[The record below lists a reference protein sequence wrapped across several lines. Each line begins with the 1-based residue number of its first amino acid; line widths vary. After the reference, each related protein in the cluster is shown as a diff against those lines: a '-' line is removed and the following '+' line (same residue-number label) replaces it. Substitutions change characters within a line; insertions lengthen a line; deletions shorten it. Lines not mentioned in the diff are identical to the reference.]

1 MIKTENRADIKVCIR
16 ELFIEKEKQKNE
28 SAGKRFIRMK
38 RKQFLALILTVT
50 LLAGSNITAAASVRT
65 PAIRD
70 AASAQGA
77 MVEDGDTDQS
87 SDKTLEQA
95 MTDAIG
101 QVSTGAA
108 KEETVYVFT
117 DAYGKQRDIT
127 VSNWLKNP
135 EKKSTIEDESSL
147 TDIENVKGDETFEQK
162 GDKIVWK
169 ADGNDIFY
177 QGTTTKQPPVTEK
190 ITYYLNDKE
199 IKAEDLAG
207 KSGKVRIHIDYT
219 NNIKYKNVYVPFAA
233 VTGMAFSND
242 TVSNIKVDNG
252 SVVSEGKNS
261 MVVGM
266 AFPGLQDSLNTAR
279 QESKDIVN
287 KVDSDNKEKALDRID
302 DLDIPDSV
310 EVTMDVENFKMSNC
324 LTMVFSNIFEMEDD
338 DETKFDEDHK
348 DAFDEMDEK
357 VADLEKDGDDLADG
371 TQELV
376 DGAQEAKDGSDD
388 LYDGSKK
395 LRDGV
400 QEYTDGVDKVNDGM
414 KTLSN
419 GTKKL
424 TDNNKALNDGI
435 AQLVNGTGTG
445 SEKTLG
451 SGIKSMQTGLKV
463 LADGVSAYTSGVAAA
478 SSSLNAAQED
488 VEKLKDGSAQLA
500 DEKTGVPAY
509 VSGVDQLTSSLLLPE
524 KGGNDKVT
532 DNITLAVGEI
542 AAGTAQL
549 KNGVDQV
556 AGPIKNAK
564 ADIEKAQKV
573 LEDTHEDTGK
583 LIEDAKKTAEDI
595 ETAKK
600 TIGEGSAKA
609 EAIIE
614 ATKQAKQAA
623 EKAVEAAKAAKEA
636 SDKAAADAEDASG
649 KTAFDSAEDA
659 LGEVGDPINDAAES
673 SKDINDD
680 SDIVRTDVST
690 DIDDEIK
697 DKVRD
702 AVSGIDGLTDDQKKD
717 IVNAVGSKASE
728 EVKSKVKAKAEEANE
743 VIQKK
748 NEKLQHV
755 HDKAQEAAGK
765 INGAQ
770 DKVEEAR
777 AKAQA
782 AKEELAQAAEKVSSA
797 ADSVTEASGKNSA
810 IAQKAEEFKGIVE
823 DVEKLNDDIAALKKY
838 MDENLA
844 DDQDEIESY
853 REKIAAISDELS
865 KKDENRN
872 LIILQELQ
880 AFEDGVNKL
889 DAGAKE
895 LSSSLNDKQGDFG
908 KLKKSG
914 PVVEQGVKDVNDGVQ
929 KLYGSLY
936 GDEGLAAGLGKMAS
950 KNVALNSGTK
960 ALQDGADA
968 LAAGIA
974 DANAGSIKL
983 QKGIKEY
990 TAGTDQ
996 LNKGTQT
1003 ILDGTKKLSENSGKL
1018 NDGTDDLVDGVSKF
1032 VDGMQEML
1040 DGCVELNDGVVE
1052 FREDGIRKMAEIYR
1066 ENIKALDDSLM
1077 DIKDAAGTYKTFS
1090 GALDS
1095 TDNNVK
1101 FIIKTDSIELDED

>member
-16 ELFIEKEKQKNE
+16 DLFIEKEKQKNE

-207 KSGKVRIHIDYT
+207 KSGKVRIHIDYK
-219 NNIKYKNVYVPFAA
+219 NNVKYKDVYVPFAA

-478 SSSLNAAQED
+478 SSSLNAAQEK
-488 VEKLKDGSAQLA
+488 VEDLKDGSAQLA
-500 DEKTGVPAY
+500 DEENGVPAY
-509 VSGVDQLTSSLLLPE
+509 VSGVNKLTARLLLPE

-636 SDKAAADAEDASG
+636 ADKAAADAEDASG

-659 LGEVGDPINDAAES
+659 LGEVRDPINEAAEA
-673 SKDINDD
+673 SKDISDD
-680 SDIVRTDVST
+680 SDTVGTGASEG
-690 DIDDEIK
+690 IDDDIK
-697 DKVRD
+697 DKVRG
-702 AVSGIDGLTDDQKKD
+702 AVSDIDGLTDEQKEK
-717 IVNAVGSKASE
+717 IVNKVASKVSE
-728 EVKSKVKAKAEEANE
+728 EVKSEVKAKAGEANE

-770 DKVEEAR
+770 DKVAEAR
-777 AKAQA
+777 TK
-782 AKEELAQAAEKVSSA
+782 AQAAEKVSLA

-865 KKDENRN
+865 KKDENGN
-872 LIILQELQ
+872 LIILQKLQ
-880 AFEDGVNKL
+880 AFEDGVNRL
-889 DAGAKE
+889 DAGAKQ
-895 LSSSLNDKQGDFG
+895 LSDSLNGSQDEFKE
-908 KLKKSG
+908 LKAGG
-914 PVVEQGVKDVNDGVQ
+914 PVIEQGVKDVNDGVQ

-1018 NDGTDDLVDGVSKF
+1018 NDGTDDLVEGVSKF

>member
-16 ELFIEKEKQKNE
+16 DLFIEKEKQKNE

-177 QGTTTKQPPVTEK
+177 QGTTNRQPPVTEK

-357 VADLEKDGDDLADG
+357 VTDLEKDGDDLADG

-376 DGAQEAKDGSDD
+376 DGVREAKDGTED

-414 KTLSN
+414 KTLSD

-435 AQLVNGTGTG
+435 AKLVNGTGTG
-445 SEKTLG
+445 SDKTLG

-478 SSSLNAAQED
+478 SSSLNAAQEK
-488 VEKLKDGSAQLA
+488 VEDLKDGSAQLA
-500 DEKTGVPAY
+500 DEENGVPAY
-509 VSGVDQLTSSLLLPE
+509 VSGVDQLTSRLLLPE
-524 KGGNDKVT
+524 NGGTEGDTNLTVSAGK
-532 DNITLAVGEI
+532 LSEGAGAVSS
-542 AAGTAQL
+542 
-549 KNGVDQV
+549 GVDQLV
-556 AGPIKNAK
+556 GTVNQLSGSVEAAAK
-564 ADIEKAQKV
+564 AAGKAAQ
-573 LEDTHEDTGK
+573 DTGTAAGHAGEAAGHASTF
-583 LIEDAKKTAEDI
+583 IEDAKTAKTTISSAADKAQEVIDAAGDAKTAADSAN
-595 ETAKK
+595 TAADDAKK
-600 TIGEGSAKA
+600 KASDAKTAADKAKTAGADAIKDAQDSLSGIGDP
-609 EAIIE
+609 IN
-614 ATKQAKQAA
+614 
-623 EKAVEAAKAAKEA
+623 AAKEA
-636 SDKAAADAEDASG
+636 AKDHDAGDGKVGTDVDTDNIDSEIYDAV
-649 KTAFDSAEDA
+649 KDA
-659 LGEVGDPINDAAES
+659 LND
-673 SKDINDD
+673 
-680 SDIVRTDVST
+680 V
-690 DIDDEIK
+690 
-697 DKVRD
+697 
-702 AVSGIDGLTDDQKKD
+702 DGL
-717 IVNAVGSKASE
+717 
-728 EVKSKVKAKAEEANE
+728 
-743 VIQKK
+743 
-748 NEKLQHV
+748 
-755 HDKAQEAAGK
+755 
-765 INGAQ
+765 
-770 DKVEEAR
+770 
-777 AKAQA
+777 
-782 AKEELAQAAEKVSSA
+782 
-797 ADSVTEASGKNSA
+797 
-810 IAQKAEEFKGIVE
+810 
-823 DVEKLNDDIAALKKY
+823 
-838 MDENLA
+838 
-844 DDQDEIESY
+844 
-853 REKIAAISDELS
+853 
-865 KKDENRN
+865 
-872 LIILQELQ
+872 
-880 AFEDGVNKL
+880 
-889 DAGAKE
+889 
-895 LSSSLNDKQGDFG
+895 
-908 KLKKSG
+908 
-914 PVVEQGVKDVNDGVQ
+914 
-929 KLYGSLY
+929 
-936 GDEGLAAGLGKMAS
+936 
-950 KNVALNSGTK
+950 
-960 ALQDGADA
+960 
-968 LAAGIA
+968 
-974 DANAGSIKL
+974 
-983 QKGIKEY
+983 
-990 TAGTDQ
+990 
-996 LNKGTQT
+996 
-1003 ILDGTKKLSENSGKL
+1003 
-1018 NDGTDDLVDGVSKF
+1018 
-1032 VDGMQEML
+1032 
-1040 DGCVELNDGVVE
+1040 
-1052 FREDGIRKMAEIYR
+1052 
-1066 ENIKALDDSLM
+1066 
-1077 DIKDAAGTYKTFS
+1077 
-1090 GALDS
+1090 
-1095 TDNNVK
+1095 
-1101 FIIKTDSIELDED
+1101 

>member
-1 MIKTENRADIKVCIR
+1 MNYYRIDDKNREPGGYKNLYPD
-16 ELFIEKEKQKNE
+16 LFIEKQKNE

-70 AASAQGA
+70 AAAAQGA
-77 MVEDGDTDQS
+77 MAEDGESGES
-87 SDKTLEQA
+87 SDKALEQA

-135 EKKSTIEDESSL
+135 EKKSTIEDQSSL
-147 TDIENVKGDETFEQK
+147 NDIENVKGDETFEQK

-219 NNIKYKNVYVPFAA
+219 NNVKYKNVYVPFAA

-478 SSSLNAAQED
+478 SSSLNAAQGD
-488 VEKLKDGSAQLA
+488 VKKLADGTAKLA
-500 DEKTGVPAY
+500 DEEGVPAY
-509 VSGVDQLTSSLLLPE
+509 VSGVNKLTASLLLPE

-549 KNGVDQV
+549 KNRVDQV

-583 LIEDAKKTAEDI
+583 LIEDAKKTAQDI

-636 SDKAAADAEDASG
+636 ADNAAGSAEDASG

-659 LGEVGDPINDAAES
+659 LGEVGDPINEAADA
-673 SKDINDD
+673 SKDISDD
-680 SDIVRTDVST
+680 SDKVETDVST
-690 DIDDEIK
+690 NIDDKIK
-697 DKVRD
+697 GKVRD
-702 AVSGIDGLTDDQKKD
+702 ALSGIDGLTDEQKGE
-717 IVNAVGSKASE
+717 IVNAVGSEASE
-728 EVKSKVKAKAEEANE
+728 EVKSQVEAKVKAANE

-765 INGAQ
+765 INGAK
-770 DKVEEAR
+770 DKVEEA
-777 AKAQA
+777 KA
-782 AKEELAQAAEKVSSA
+782 AKEALAQAAAKVASA

-865 KKDENRN
+865 QKDENGN

-880 AFEDGVNKL
+880 AFEDGVNGL
-889 DAGAKE
+889 YAGANL
-895 LSSSLNDKQGDFG
+895 LSKNLNNRQDEFGSLKAG
-908 KLKKSG
+908 G
-914 PVVEQGVKDVNDGVQ
+914 PVIEQGVKDVNDGVQ

-996 LNKGTQT
+996 LNNGTQT

>member
-16 ELFIEKEKQKNE
+16 DLFIEKEKQKNE

-177 QGTTTKQPPVTEK
+177 QGTTNKQPPVTEK
-190 ITYYLNDKE
+190 ITYYLDDKE

-207 KSGKVRIHIDYT
+207 KSGKVRIHIDYK
-219 NNIKYKNVYVPFAA
+219 NNVKYKNVYVPFAA

-435 AQLVNGTGTG
+435 AKLVNGTGTG
-445 SEKTLG
+445 SDKTLG
-451 SGIKSMQTGLKV
+451 SGIYQRRRCSQ
-463 LADGVSAYTSGVAAA
+463 
-478 SSSLNAAQED
+478 Q
-488 VEKLKDGSAQLA
+488 Q
-500 DEKTGVPAY
+500 P
-509 VSGVDQLTSSLLLPE
+509 QCR
-524 KGGNDKVT
+524 
-532 DNITLAVGEI
+532 
-542 AAGTAQL
+542 
-549 KNGVDQV
+549 
-556 AGPIKNAK
+556 
-564 ADIEKAQKV
+564 
-573 LEDTHEDTGK
+573 TGK
-583 LIEDAKKTAEDI
+583 S
-595 ETAKK
+595 
-600 TIGEGSAKA
+600 GGS
-609 EAIIE
+609 
-614 ATKQAKQAA
+614 
-623 EKAVEAAKAAKEA
+623 
-636 SDKAAADAEDASG
+636 
-649 KTAFDSAEDA
+649 
-659 LGEVGDPINDAAES
+659 
-673 SKDINDD
+673 
-680 SDIVRTDVST
+680 
-690 DIDDEIK
+690 
-697 DKVRD
+697 
-702 AVSGIDGLTDDQKKD
+702 
-717 IVNAVGSKASE
+717 
-728 EVKSKVKAKAEEANE
+728 
-743 VIQKK
+743 
-748 NEKLQHV
+748 
-755 HDKAQEAAGK
+755 
-765 INGAQ
+765 
-770 DKVEEAR
+770 
-777 AKAQA
+777 
-782 AKEELAQAAEKVSSA
+782 
-797 ADSVTEASGKNSA
+797 
-810 IAQKAEEFKGIVE
+810 
-823 DVEKLNDDIAALKKY
+823 
-838 MDENLA
+838 
-844 DDQDEIESY
+844 
-853 REKIAAISDELS
+853 
-865 KKDENRN
+865 
-872 LIILQELQ
+872 
-880 AFEDGVNKL
+880 
-889 DAGAKE
+889 
-895 LSSSLNDKQGDFG
+895 
-908 KLKKSG
+908 
-914 PVVEQGVKDVNDGVQ
+914 
-929 KLYGSLY
+929 
-936 GDEGLAAGLGKMAS
+936 
-950 KNVALNSGTK
+950 
-960 ALQDGADA
+960 
-968 LAAGIA
+968 
-974 DANAGSIKL
+974 
-983 QKGIKEY
+983 
-990 TAGTDQ
+990 
-996 LNKGTQT
+996 
-1003 ILDGTKKLSENSGKL
+1003 
-1018 NDGTDDLVDGVSKF
+1018 
-1032 VDGMQEML
+1032 
-1040 DGCVELNDGVVE
+1040 
-1052 FREDGIRKMAEIYR
+1052 
-1066 ENIKALDDSLM
+1066 
-1077 DIKDAAGTYKTFS
+1077 
-1090 GALDS
+1090 
-1095 TDNNVK
+1095 
-1101 FIIKTDSIELDED
+1101 

>member
-16 ELFIEKEKQKNE
+16 DLFIEKEKQKNE

-207 KSGKVRIHIDYT
+207 KSGKVRIHIDYK
-219 NNIKYKNVYVPFAA
+219 NNVKYKDVYVPFAA

-478 SSSLNAAQED
+478 SSSLNAAQEK
-488 VEKLKDGSAQLA
+488 VEDLKDGSAQLA
-500 DEKTGVPAY
+500 DEENGVPAY
-509 VSGVDQLTSSLLLPE
+509 VSDVNKLTASLLLPE
-524 KGGNDKVT
+524 NGGNDSDKK
-532 DNITLAVGEI
+532 NITLAVGEI

-549 KNGVDQV
+549 KAGVDKV
-556 AGPIKNAK
+556 SEPIENAK
-564 ADIEKAQKV
+564 EDIEKAKEV
-573 LEDTHEDTGK
+573 LEATHTHTGK
-583 LIEDAKKTAEDI
+583 VIEDAKKIVEDI
-595 ETAKK
+595 ENAKT
-600 TIGEGSAKA
+600 TITDGSTKA
-609 EAIIE
+609 QAIID
-614 ATKQAKQAA
+614 AA
-623 EKAVEAAKAAKEA
+623 EKAKQAVTKAVEDAKAAKEA
-636 SDKAAADAEDASG
+636 ADEAAAGAEDASG

-659 LGEVGDPINDAAES
+659 ISEVGDPINDAAEAT
-673 SKDINDD
+673 KDISDD
-680 SDIVRTDVST
+680 SNTVGTEAST
-690 DIDDEIK
+690 NVDDKIK
-697 DKVRD
+697 DKIRD
-702 AVSGIDGLTDDQKKD
+702 ALSGIDGLTDDQKSR
-717 IVNAVGSKASE
+717 IVNAAGSIASE
-728 EVKSKVKAKAEEANE
+728 EVKSKVEAKAEEANA
-743 VIQKK
+743 VIKTK
-748 NEKLQHV
+748 NEQLQRV
-755 HDKAQEAAGK
+755 HDKAQEAADK
-765 INGAQ
+765 INGAK
-770 DKVEEAR
+770 DKVEEAKG
-777 AKAQA
+777 KAQA
-782 AKEELAQAAEKVSSA
+782 AKEALAQAAVKVSSA
-797 ADSVTEASGKNSA
+797 ADSASGASA
-810 IAQKAEEFKGIVE
+810 QTDEIAEKAEAFKGIVQ
-823 DVEKLNDDIAALKKY
+823 DVKDLNDDIKALKEY
-838 MDENLA
+838 LDENLTA
-844 DDQDEIESY
+844 DKNELGSY
-853 REKIAAISDELS
+853 KEKIAAVVDELS
-865 KKDENRN
+865 KTDDDGN
-872 LIILQELQ
+872 LIILQTLRD
-880 AFEDGVNKL
+880 FKDGVNEL
-889 DAGAKE
+889 YAGAKE
-895 LSSSLNDKQGDFG
+895 LSSTLNDKQDDFK
-908 KLKKSG
+908 KLKESG

-936 GDEGLAAGLGKMAS
+936 GDQGLAAGLSKMAS
-950 KNVALNSGTK
+950 KNDTLNSGTK

-996 LNKGTQT
+996 LNEGAKT
-1003 ILDGTKKLSENSGKL
+1003 ILDGTKKLSDNSGKL

-1040 DGCVELNDGVVE
+1040 DGCIELNDGVIE
-1052 FREDGIRKMAEIYR
+1052 FREDGIQKLAQIYR

>member
-16 ELFIEKEKQKNE
+16 DLFIEKEKQKNE

-177 QGTTTKQPPVTEK
+177 QGTTNRQPPVTEK

-279 QESKDIVN
+279 QESKVIVN
-287 KVDSDNKEKALDRID
+287 KVDSDDKEKALDRID

-324 LTMVFSNIFEMEDD
+324 MTMVFSNIFEMEDD
-338 DETKFDEDHK
+338 DEAKFDEDHK

-357 VADLEKDGDDLADG
+357 VTDLEKNGDYLADG

-376 DGAQEAKDGSDD
+376 DGVREAKDGTED

-414 KTLSN
+414 KTLSD

-435 AQLVNGTGTG
+435 AKLVNGTGTG
-445 SEKTLG
+445 SDKTLG

-478 SSSLNAAQED
+478 SSSLNAAQEK
-488 VEKLKDGSAQLA
+488 VEDLKDGSAQLA
-500 DEKTGVPAY
+500 DEENGVPAY

-524 KGGNDKVT
+524 NGGTEGDTNLTVSAGK
-532 DNITLAVGEI
+532 LSEGAGAVSS
-542 AAGTAQL
+542 
-549 KNGVDQV
+549 GVDQLV
-556 AGPIKNAK
+556 GTVNQLSGSVEAAAK
-564 ADIEKAQKV
+564 AAGKAAQ
-573 LEDTHEDTGK
+573 DTGTAAGHAGEAAGHASTF
-583 LIEDAKKTAEDI
+583 IEDAKTAKTTISSAADKAQEVIDAAGDAKTAADSAN
-595 ETAKK
+595 TAADDAKK
-600 TIGEGSAKA
+600 KASDAKTAADKAKTAGADAIKDAQDSLSGIGDP
-609 EAIIE
+609 IN
-614 ATKQAKQAA
+614 
-623 EKAVEAAKAAKEA
+623 AAKEA
-636 SDKAAADAEDASG
+636 AKDHDTDDG
-649 KTAFDSAEDA
+649 K
-659 LGEVGDPINDAAES
+659 VG
-673 SKDINDD
+673 
-680 SDIVRTDVST
+680 TDVST
-690 DIDDEIK
+690 DDID
-697 DKVRD
+697 
-702 AVSGIDGLTDDQKKD
+702 
-717 IVNAVGSKASE
+717 SK
-728 EVKSKVKAKAEEANE
+728 
-743 VIQKK
+743 I
-748 NEKLQHV
+748 
-755 HDKAQEAAGK
+755 
-765 INGAQ
+765 
-770 DKVEEAR
+770 
-777 AKAQA
+777 
-782 AKEELAQAAEKVSSA
+782 
-797 ADSVTEASGKNSA
+797 
-810 IAQKAEEFKGIVE
+810 
-823 DVEKLNDDIAALKKY
+823 
-838 MDENLA
+838 
-844 DDQDEIESY
+844 
-853 REKIAAISDELS
+853 
-865 KKDENRN
+865 
-872 LIILQELQ
+872 
-880 AFEDGVNKL
+880 
-889 DAGAKE
+889 
-895 LSSSLNDKQGDFG
+895 
-908 KLKKSG
+908 
-914 PVVEQGVKDVNDGVQ
+914 
-929 KLYGSLY
+929 
-936 GDEGLAAGLGKMAS
+936 
-950 KNVALNSGTK
+950 
-960 ALQDGADA
+960 
-968 LAAGIA
+968 
-974 DANAGSIKL
+974 
-983 QKGIKEY
+983 
-990 TAGTDQ
+990 
-996 LNKGTQT
+996 
-1003 ILDGTKKLSENSGKL
+1003 
-1018 NDGTDDLVDGVSKF
+1018 
-1032 VDGMQEML
+1032 
-1040 DGCVELNDGVVE
+1040 
-1052 FREDGIRKMAEIYR
+1052 
-1066 ENIKALDDSLM
+1066 
-1077 DIKDAAGTYKTFS
+1077 
-1090 GALDS
+1090 
-1095 TDNNVK
+1095 
-1101 FIIKTDSIELDED
+1101 

>member
-16 ELFIEKEKQKNE
+16 DLFIEKEKQKNE

-207 KSGKVRIHIDYT
+207 KSGKVRIHIDYK
-219 NNIKYKNVYVPFAA
+219 NNVKYKDVYVPFAA

-478 SSSLNAAQED
+478 SSSLNAAQEK
-488 VEKLKDGSAQLA
+488 VEDLKDGSAQLA
-500 DEKTGVPAY
+500 DEENGVPAY
-509 VSGVDQLTSSLLLPE
+509 VSGVNKLTARLLLPE
-524 KGGNDKVT
+524 NGGT
-532 DNITLAVGEI
+532 DVEDNNITVSAGKLSAGASAVKSGVDELVTTVGQLSGSVEAAAK
-542 AAGTAQL
+542 AAGKAAQ
-549 KNGVDQV
+549 
-556 AGPIKNAK
+556 
-564 ADIEKAQKV
+564 
-573 LEDTHEDTGK
+573 DTGTAAGHAGK
-583 LIEDAKKTAEDI
+583 AAGHASTFIEDAKTAKTTISSAADKAQEVIDAAGDAKTAADSAK
-595 ETAKK
+595 TAADDAKK
-600 TIGEGSAKA
+600 KASDAKTAADKAKTAGANAIKDAQDSLSGIGDP
-609 EAIIE
+609 IN
-614 ATKQAKQAA
+614 
-623 EKAVEAAKAAKEA
+623 AAKEA
-636 SDKAAADAEDASG
+636 AKDHDTDDG
-649 KTAFDSAEDA
+649 K
-659 LGEVGDPINDAAES
+659 VG
-673 SKDINDD
+673 
-680 SDIVRTDVST
+680 TDVST
-690 DIDDEIK
+690 DDIDSKIY
-697 DKVRD
+697 D
-702 AVSGIDGLTDDQKKD
+702 AV
-717 IVNAVGSKASE
+717 
-728 EVKSKVKAKAEEANE
+728 
-743 VIQKK
+743 
-748 NEKLQHV
+748 
-755 HDKAQEAAGK
+755 
-765 INGAQ
+765 
-770 DKVEEAR
+770 
-777 AKAQA
+777 
-782 AKEELAQAAEKVSSA
+782 
-797 ADSVTEASGKNSA
+797 
-810 IAQKAEEFKGIVE
+810 
-823 DVEKLNDDIAALKKY
+823 
-838 MDENLA
+838 
-844 DDQDEIESY
+844 
-853 REKIAAISDELS
+853 
-865 KKDENRN
+865 
-872 LIILQELQ
+872 
-880 AFEDGVNKL
+880 
-889 DAGAKE
+889 
-895 LSSSLNDKQGDFG
+895 
-908 KLKKSG
+908 
-914 PVVEQGVKDVNDGVQ
+914 
-929 KLYGSLY
+929 
-936 GDEGLAAGLGKMAS
+936 
-950 KNVALNSGTK
+950 
-960 ALQDGADA
+960 
-968 LAAGIA
+968 
-974 DANAGSIKL
+974 
-983 QKGIKEY
+983 
-990 TAGTDQ
+990 
-996 LNKGTQT
+996 
-1003 ILDGTKKLSENSGKL
+1003 
-1018 NDGTDDLVDGVSKF
+1018 
-1032 VDGMQEML
+1032 
-1040 DGCVELNDGVVE
+1040 
-1052 FREDGIRKMAEIYR
+1052 
-1066 ENIKALDDSLM
+1066 
-1077 DIKDAAGTYKTFS
+1077 
-1090 GALDS
+1090 
-1095 TDNNVK
+1095 
-1101 FIIKTDSIELDED
+1101 

>member
-16 ELFIEKEKQKNE
+16 DLFIEKEKQKNE

-287 KVDSDNKEKALDRID
+287 KALASAYDNASKAADTIDSAKNGLSGAKEDAEKAGSAVSDAA
-302 DLDIPDSV
+302 
-310 EVTMDVENFKMSNC
+310 EDVNSAAGQMATAS
-324 LTMVFSNIFEMEDD
+324 
-338 DETKFDEDHK
+338 ET
-348 DAFDEMDEK
+348 
-357 VADLEKDGDDLADG
+357 
-371 TQELV
+371 
-376 DGAQEAKDGSDD
+376 
-388 LYDGSKK
+388 
-395 LRDGV
+395 
-400 QEYTDGVDKVNDGM
+400 
-414 KTLSN
+414 
-419 GTKKL
+419 
-424 TDNNKALNDGI
+424 
-435 AQLVNGTGTG
+435 
-445 SEKTLG
+445 
-451 SGIKSMQTGLKV
+451 
-463 LADGVSAYTSGVAAA
+463 AAA
-478 SSSLNAAQED
+478 KAKETSDKAD
-488 VEKLKDGSAQLA
+488 KLKDAA
-500 DEKTGVPAY
+500 AAAN
-509 VSGVDQLTSSLLLPE
+509 SLSLDAMAGDAANLKKDAE
-524 KGGNDKVT
+524 E
-532 DNITLAVGEI
+532 TLAGDAQAI
-542 AAGTAQL
+542 A
-549 KNGVDQV
+549 N
-556 AGPIKNAK
+556 
-564 ADIEKAQKV
+564 
-573 LEDTHEDTGK
+573 
-583 LIEDAKKTAEDI
+583 DAKTIAGIGQAMSAPDED
-595 ETAKK
+595 
-600 TIGEGSAKA
+600 
-609 EAIIE
+609 
-614 ATKQAKQAA
+614 
-623 EKAVEAAKAAKEA
+623 
-636 SDKAAADAEDASG
+636 G
-649 KTAFDSAEDA
+649 KTAADKMEE
-659 LGEVGDPINDAAES
+659 LQKVQKGAA
-673 SKDINDD
+673 
-680 SDIVRTDVST
+680 
-690 DIDDEIK
+690 
-697 DKVRD
+697 
-702 AVSGIDGLTDDQKKD
+702 AVSQGMQTMYETL
-717 IVNAVGSKASE
+717 SSE
-728 EVKSKVKAKAEEANE
+728 AKQNELKFLKESGNKVKA
-743 VIQKK
+743 
-748 NEKLQHV
+748 
-755 HDKAQEAAGK
+755 G
-765 INGAQ
+765 
-770 DKVEEAR
+770 
-777 AKAQA
+777 
-782 AKEELAQAAEKVSSA
+782 VSS
-797 ADSVTEASGKNSA
+797 
-810 IAQKAEEFKGIVE
+810 
-823 DVEKLNDDIAALKKY
+823 
-838 MDENLA
+838 
-844 DDQDEIESY
+844 
-853 REKIAAISDELS
+853 
-865 KKDENRN
+865 
-872 LIILQELQ
+872 
-880 AFEDGVNKL
+880 VNT
-889 DAGAKE
+889 
-895 LSSSLNDKQGDFG
+895 
-908 KLKKSG
+908 
-914 PVVEQGVKDVNDGVQ
+914 GVQ
-929 KLYGSLY
+929 ALYESLY
-936 GDEGLAAGLGKMAS
+936 GKEGLNAGLSKMAS
-950 KNVALNSGTK
+950 KNDILNGGTK

-968 LAAGIA
+968 LAVGIA